1 MMMSADYCAI
11 NHLKLI
17 WRDPCVVQRIQ
28 DILPQSRQSPAAELT
43 VDRGPL
49 AKLFG
54 QITPWRTSPCVA
66 LRLEPMAAC
75 APPENSIQ
83 NKTMVCGFPP
93 VRVPDGTNEALEE
106 GPLIVGYQVACQI
119 HPPRRD
125 ELES

>member
-1 MMMSADYCAI
+1 MMVRADHSAI
-11 NHLKLI
+11 NHLELV
-17 WRDPCVVQRIQ
+17 WRDLSVVQRIQ

-54 QITPWRTSPCVA
+54 QITPWRTSPCD
-66 LRLEPMAAC
+66 
-75 APPENSIQ
+75 PENSIE
-83 NKTMVCGFPP
+83 NKTMVRRFPP
-93 VRVPDGTNEALEE
+93 VSVPDGTNEALQE
-106 GPLIVGYQVACQI
+106 GPLIVGYQVACQV

>member
-1 MMMSADYCAI
+1 MMMGADHSAI
-11 NHLKLI
+11 NHLELV
-17 WRDPCVVQRIQ
+17 WRDPSVVQRIQ

-54 QITPWRTSPCVA
+54 QIAPWRTSPCD
-66 LRLEPMAAC
+66 
-75 APPENSIQ
+75 PEYTIQ
-83 NKTMVCGFPP
+83 NKTMVRRFPP

-106 GPLIVGYQVACQI
+106 CPLSVGSQVACQV
-119 HPPRRD
+119 HLPRRN